1 MSLKA
6 KTDLGAFA
14 KEHYGVFGEQF
25 PGTTRI
31 ELQQGK
37 RRVLPAGR
45 PAHMWLPFQLNFSFI
60 NSSGT
65 PSLRARPPSPGPYI
79 RHYLLLNLSLTSA
92 A

>member
-6 KTDLGAFA
+6 KTELGAFA

-37 RRVLPAGR
+37 RRVLPAWKQP
-45 PAHMWLPFQLNFSFI
+45 PAAHAL
-60 NSSGT
+60 G
-65 PSLRARPPSPGPYI
+65 
-79 RHYLLLNLSLTSA
+79 SLTPYKEAYVAWNGA
-92 A
+92 AAPPQPEGGRVL